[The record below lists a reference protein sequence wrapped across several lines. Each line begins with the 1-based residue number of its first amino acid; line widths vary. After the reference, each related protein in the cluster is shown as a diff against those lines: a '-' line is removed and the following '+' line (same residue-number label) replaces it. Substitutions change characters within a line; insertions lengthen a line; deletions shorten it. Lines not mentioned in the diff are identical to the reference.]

1 MKIGAIMT
9 ERETE
14 QVRERLRRI
23 SAAAGDWRTREQ
35 CRVIACTVNQAG
47 RRAQRQQQKNKP
59 QNTHEQ

>member
-35 CRVIACTVNQAG
+35 CRLIACTVNQAG
-47 RRAQRQQQKNKP
+47 QKNKP

>member
-1 MKIGAIMT
+1 MT

-14 QVRERLRRI
+14 KVQERLRRI

-35 CRVIACTVNQAG
+35 CRLIACTVNQAW